1 MTPTPLPP
9 PRVVTRA
16 VAYPPDA
23 GRLLERLARTGLVG
37 TVGVP
42 GGTRPVGTV
51 LLESVD
57 TATKASRTTIAVLQ
71 ASTRLT
77 CEGDAVTV
85 EVLPQARADGAASLE
100 ALATRLPAHVTART
114 PERLTLSVPP
124 APDDGSLE
132 ERERLTAPST
142 IEPLRLLAAREVD
155 HPHLPLVAGVFA
167 FDYLATFESLP
178 AVPTGGNTCRTTCST
193 RPVSSWW

>member
-1 MTPTPLPP
+1 MTPTPLP

-23 GRLLERLARTGLVG
+23 GRLLEHLARTGLVG

-42 GGTRPVGTV
+42 GRTRPVDTV

-85 EVLPQARADGAASLE
+85 EVLPPSLIH
-100 ALATRLPAHVTART
+100 TRR
-114 PERLTLSVPP
+114 R
-124 APDDGSLE
+124 
-132 ERERLTAPST
+132 RR
-142 IEPLRLLAAREVD
+142 
-155 HPHLPLVAGVFA
+155 
-167 FDYLATFESLP
+167 
-178 AVPTGGNTCRTTCST
+178 
-193 RPVSSWW
+193 